1 MAQKLYSTPIDA
13 CTAAGVEYPSRGLLP
28 GPWNVSKAFDGK
40 RWKQGAGR
48 VRMFSDGT
56 GGVVWNWITGEAALW
71 FDDAGKTLTKAERDS
86 LMRRAAMER
95 RKWDEEQAR
104 RWAEVAAFAS
114 QLLKQAAPVVEH
126 PYLDRKHVKA
136 VSGLFMMDAVDIQR
150 EFERFYLEKPRRLM
164 DCKTNCH
171 MTGSVLMVP
180 LYRSVHTAVL
190 SSIECISENG
200 GKYALPEAQAKGAFW
215 LPKSVRLSTQP
226 IGRIGIAEGIATALS
241 ISQVIGFPC
250 VAARYCGNLSAVAQ
264 TLRNYFPSAQIEICG
279 DRGNGEEDARRAAE
293 AAGGKLRIPSFNAG
307 LIQKFKAITGGNQP
321 TDWNDF
327 FIATED
333 L

>member
-1 MAQKLYSTPIDA
+1 MTQKLYSTPIDA

-56 GGVVWNWITGEAALW
+56 GGVVWNWITGEAVFW
-71 FDDAGKTLTKAERDS
+71 FDDAGKKLTKAERDS
-86 LMRRAAMER
+86 LMKRAAMER

-104 RWAEVAAFAS
+104 RWAQVAAFAS
-114 QLLKQAAPVVEH
+114 QLLQQAAPVIEH
-126 PYLDRKHVKA
+126 PYLNRKHVKA
-136 VSGLFMMDAVDIQR
+136 VSGLFVMDAVDIQR
-150 EFERFYLEKPRRLM
+150 EFERFYQETPRRLM
-164 DCKTNCH
+164 DCKTH
-171 MTGSVLMVP
+171 QPMTGSVLMVP
-180 LYRSVHTAVL
+180 LYRSVHATVP
-190 SSIECISENG
+190 SSIECVSENG
-200 GKYALPEAQAKGAFW
+200 GKYALPEAQAQGAFW
-215 LPKSVRLSTQP
+215 LPESVRLSTQP

-241 ISQVIGFPC
+241 ISQVIGLPC

>member
-1 MAQKLYSTPIDA
+1 MAQKLYSTPLDA

-48 VRMFSDGT
+48 VRMFSDGN

-104 RWAEVAAFAS
+104 RWEEVAAFAS

-136 VSGLFMMDAVDIQR
+136 VSGLFVMDAVDIQR
-150 EFERFYLEKPRRLM
+150 EFERFYQGTPRRLM
-164 DCKTNCH
+164 DCKTNRP

-180 LYRSVHTAVL
+180 LYRSVHATVP

-215 LPKSVRLSTQP
+215 LPESVRLSNQSV
-226 IGRIGIAEGIATALS
+226 GRIGIAEGIATALS
-241 ISQVIGFPC
+241 ISQVLGFPC

-264 TLRNYFPSAQIEICG
+264 TLRNYFPDAHIEVCG

-293 AAGGKLRIPSFNAG
+293 AVGGKLRIPSFSSV

-321 TDWNDF
+321 TDWNDL
-327 FIATED
+327 FIAAEE